1 MATIPP
7 GGIVTVPDGG
17 GGAGAAVTT
26 TQIINAMWQNA
37 QAKSNS
43 GDARVSQ
50 AIGIADPAP
59 SLSPVTLDKSYLP
72 PTVPTLPNEDPNNG
86 EAIYNAQRD
95 QMLAMVTQNFRSF
108 IAEYFPHPEY
118 YESALDWCE
127 RAYTDGGTGVNTDV
141 ENALW
146 QRGRA
151 RILAD
156 SERAK
161 DEATSTWANR
171 GFPLPPGA
179 LTGQVNQITLAAGR
193 ALAEVSRDVA
203 VKSFDTEIENV
214 RFAVTQVLDQRKVAL
229 DAAGDYIRTLM
240 LGPQTAM
247 QLATGLAGI
256 RSELARNLINLYSA
270 QSAALEPRVRLAIT
284 DASLKMQAEQA
295 NLQAQVS
302 TIEAKVR
309 AALQGAQMVASMA
322 SAGINAINAS
332 SSISGSDS
340 SSV

>member
-1 MATIPP
+1 MATVPP
-7 GGIVTVPDGG
+7 GGIVTVPDAGGG
-17 GGAGAAVTT
+17 GGAAVVTP
-26 TQIINAMWQNA
+26 QIINAMWQNA
-37 QAKSNS
+37 QAKSS
-43 GDARVSQ
+43 AGDARVAQ
-50 AIGIADPAP
+50 AISIADPAP
-59 SLSPVTLDKSYLP
+59 SLSQVTLDQSYLP
-72 PTVPTLPNEDPNNG
+72 PTVPTLPNDDPNNG
-86 EAIYNAQRD
+86 EAIYSAQRD
-95 QMLAMVTQNFRSF
+95 QMLAMVTNNFRSF
-108 IAEYFPHPEY
+108 IDEYFPNPEF
-118 YESALDWCE
+118 YESAMAWCE
-127 RAYTDGGTGVNTDV
+127 RAYTDGGTGINTDV
-141 ENALW
+141 ESALW

-161 DEATSTWANR
+161 DEAMSTWANR

-179 LTGQVNQITLAAGR
+179 LTNQVNQITLDAGR
-193 ALAEVSRDVA
+193 KLAEVSRDVA

-214 RFAVTQVLDQRKVAL
+214 RFSVTNVLDQRKVAL
-229 DAAGDYIRTLM
+229 ESAGNYIRTLM

-256 RSELARNLINLYSA
+256 RSEVSRNLINLYTA

-284 DASLKMQAEQA
+284 DAQLKMQAEQA

-309 AALQGAQMVASMA
+309 AALSGAQMVASMA

-340 SSV
+340 SQV

>member
-1 MATIPP
+1 MATVPP
-7 GGIVTVPDGG
+7 GGIVTVPDGS
-17 GGAGAAVTT
+17 GGAGAAVVT

-37 QAKSNS
+37 QAKSS
-43 GDARVSQ
+43 AGDARVAQ

-59 SLSPVTLDKSYLP
+59 QVGQVTLDKSYLP
-72 PTVPTLPNEDPNNG
+72 PTVPVLPNEDPNNG
-86 EAIYNAQRD
+86 EAMYDAQRD

-108 IAEYFPHPEY
+108 IAEYFPNPEY

-127 RAYTDGGTGVNTDV
+127 RAYTDGGSGVNTDV

-161 DEATSTWANR
+161 DEAMSAWAGR

-179 LTGQVNQITLAAGR
+179 LTGQVNQINLDAGR
-193 ALAEVSRDVA
+193 KLAEVSRDVA

-229 DAAGDYIRTLM
+229 DSAGDYIRTLM
-240 LGPQTAM
+240 LAPQTAM
-247 QLATGLAGI
+247 QLATGLARI
-256 RSELARNLINLYSA
+256 RSELASNLISLYSA
-270 QSAALEPRVRLAIT
+270 QTAALEPRVRLAIT
-284 DASLKMQAEQA
+284 DATLKMQAEQA
-295 NLQAQVS
+295 NLQAQVG

-309 AALQGAQMVASMA
+309 AALAGAQMVASMA

-332 SSISGSDS
+332 SSIQGNDS
-340 SSV
+340 TSV